1 MSVNKMGSKLAQ
13 GVRQVMGKQIKSL
26 AVAKKPELAQQK
38 AVPRVAAG
46 KAPSASVK
54 KATSAQVAN
63 KTQIAQKIAEYEI
76 LHPSRVWPD

>member
-1 MSVNKMGSKLAQ
+1 MSGNKMGSKLAQ
-13 GVRQVMGKQIKSL
+13 GVRQVMGKQVKSSE
-26 AVAKKPELAQQK
+26 VAKKK
-38 AVPRVAAG
+38 AAPRVAAG

-54 KATSAQVAN
+54 KATSAQVTN

>member
-13 GVRQVMGKQIKSL
+13 GVRKVMGKQVKSPE
-26 AVAKKPELAQQK
+26 VTKKKIA
-38 AVPRVAAG
+38 PRVAAG

-54 KATSAQVAN
+54 KATSAQVTN
-63 KTQIAQKIAEYEI
+63 KTQMEQPIDSREI